1 MANYSIEIQ
10 RNNVTLAQFLR
21 YVRQQCEKKGISMDI
36 NREEFER
43 SYNESSYSYTVVNGE
58 KKCHSAEYIT
68 TKNLR
73 RKMASYQAS
82 EGYTRYYYSDEVE
95 EYEETKLH
103 RYDWTVD
110 GTDSPCEAETMR
122 SFAYDHQIYILN
134 WDGSMYNEICEFT
147 FDDEKTGHGYY
158 YQANQDAEQ

>member
-1 MANYSIEIQ
+1 M
-10 RNNVTLAQFLR
+10 
-21 YVRQQCEKKGISMDI
+21 
-36 NREEFER
+36 REERYLYGNSRYEFEK
-43 SYNESSYSYTVVNGE
+43 SSCPDSYSYTVINGE

-73 RKMASYQAS
+73 RKLASY
-82 EGYTRYYYSDEVE
+82 ETPEDYTRFYYTDELE

-103 RYDWTVD
+103 RLDWTTD
-110 GTDSPCEAETMR
+110 GADVPCKAETIKN
-122 SFAYDHQIYILN
+122 FAYDYQIYILN

-158 YQANQDAEQ
+158 YQANQEAAE